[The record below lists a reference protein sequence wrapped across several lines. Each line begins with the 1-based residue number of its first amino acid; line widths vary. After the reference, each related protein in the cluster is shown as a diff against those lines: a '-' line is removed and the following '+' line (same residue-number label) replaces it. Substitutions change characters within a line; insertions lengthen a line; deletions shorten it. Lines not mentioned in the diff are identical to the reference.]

1 MTESVMTH
9 TRAKAPAQ
17 PWLQSCAWDLLYI
30 ISPAFVTSAVAIL
43 FKEQFENM
51 RSLPLW
57 AWVCLVLFVDVAHV
71 YATLFRTYFDKK
83 ALAANATLLATVP
96 MACWGTGALLYSIDG
111 LLFWR
116 VLAYL
121 AVFHFI
127 RQQYG
132 FVALYSRNDADVA
145 RKYSFIDGAV
155 VYLATLYP
163 LLYWHTNLPRNFN
176 WFVEGDFVSIVPQAF
191 AEFALALYLIVAL
204 AYFAK
209 EFWSF
214 KISGS
219 MNAPKNLILIGTA
232 LSWWIA
238 IVSVNSDMTFT
249 MVNVISHGV
258 PYMALIWLYQQR
270 SLQKGGGGKT
280 LPLAVEAGGLRQ
292 AEVRAL
298 ATYSHATVGAPEPLA
313 AEQNSFSQ
321 RALKLLSYSLPA
333 FVIFLIVL
341 AYLEEGLWDGFVWR
355 EHLSVFAPFNFLP
368 QVTDKSF
375 LALLV
380 PFLALPQSTH
390 YVLDGFIWKV
400 KKRSSVWSA

>member
-1 MTESVMTH
+1 MTGSVLINTRTES
-9 TRAKAPAQ
+9 PAQ
-17 PWLQSCAWDLLYI
+17 PWLRSSAWDLLYI
-30 ISPAFVTSAVAIL
+30 ISPAFITSVLAIV

-51 RSLPLW
+51 RNLPLW

-71 YATLFRTYFDKK
+71 YATLFRTYFDKR
-83 ALAANATLLATVP
+83 ALANNATLLTTIP
-96 MACWGTGALLYSIDG
+96 IACWGAGALLYSVDG

-132 FVALYSRNDADVA
+132 FLALYSRNDSAQL
-145 RKYSFIDGAV
+145 RKFGFIDGAF

-176 WFVEGDFVSIVPQAF
+176 WFVEGDFVSSMPRAF
-191 AEFALALYLIVAL
+191 AEVALALYLIVAFI
-204 AYFAK
+204 YTAK
-209 EFWSF
+209 EIWSV
-214 KISGS
+214 KTIGTL
-219 MNAPKNLILIGTA
+219 NVPKNLILFGTA

-270 SLQKGGGGKT
+270 SMQK
-280 LPLAVEAGGLRQ
+280 ADAAHSSQ
-292 AEVRAL
+292 IA
-298 ATYSHATVGAPEPLA
+298 ATRDSSQG
-313 AEQNSFSQ
+313 SFAQ
-321 RALKLLSYSLPA
+321 RALRILSCSVPA
-333 FVIFLIVL
+333 FVIFLIAL
-341 AYLEEGLWDGFVWR
+341 AYAEEGLWDGFVWR

-368 QVTDKSF
+368 QITDKSF

-400 KKRSSVWSA
+400 KKRSSIWSA